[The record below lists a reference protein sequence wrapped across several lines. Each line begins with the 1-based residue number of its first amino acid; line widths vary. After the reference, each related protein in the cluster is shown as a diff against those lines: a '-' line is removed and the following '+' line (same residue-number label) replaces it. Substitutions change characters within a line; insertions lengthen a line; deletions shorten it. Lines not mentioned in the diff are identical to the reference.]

1 MINEQERYLSQII
14 IGINHY
20 YSILHNINYRY
31 FKTVKRKE
39 ANHCFMVAS
48 QHVNSKYYVEVI
60 SILLLLSHQSLLV
73 NLLHG
78 YHIRA

>member
-1 MINEQERYLSQII
+1 M
-14 IGINHY
+14 GILKTFKRREANHY
-20 YSILHNINYRY
+20 Y
-31 FKTVKRKE
+31 
-39 ANHCFMVAS
+39 FMVAS

>member
-1 MINEQERYLSQII
+1 MVASQHV
-14 IGINHY
+14 NSKY
-20 YSILHNINYRY
+20 
-31 FKTVKRKE
+31 E
-39 ANHCFMVAS
+39 ANHYFMVASQHVNSKYEANHYFMVAS